1 MTPTQRNPSRASS
14 LLQVLASYLCLILVV
29 QGWAAAAALGAG
41 PLHRHA
47 PAPPVLLAP
56 PAPPVLLAPLAFS
69 HHGHAHAHATGARH
83 HHAAADR
90 SVAHEADPA
99 GAFDAVAFALTSAL
113 ALLALD
119 TPRAP
124 AERRRQHHVLQATPA
139 WAAKLAQLAQP
150 YRPPRLG

>member
-1 MTPTQRNPSRASS
+1 MTPTERNPSRASS

-56 PAPPVLLAPLAFS
+56 LAFA
-69 HHGHAHAHATGARH
+69 HHGHAHATGARH

-90 SVAHEADPA
+90 GVVHEADPV

-124 AERRRQHHVLQATPA
+124 AERRRQHHVLQAAPA